1 MFSNIGL
8 DHGQE
13 QIIKNFKHH
22 GGPLPF
28 THLPDQLLLYLI
40 SGPEVTNHLTLFKD
54 LISPNNNDNI
64 YHHEQTKAYQSM
76 FVEHTK
82 LLYSKYKEYGNVLSD
97 KTGSLYNLS
106 TALTLP
112 SSTIDSPVSLES
124 IGKEQYETFVR
135 ERLVER
141 TVAIDS
147 PIHSNKLQLMK
158 IIKVAKSKSQE
169 LKDLKSLA
177 TTLCQLYVTN
187 QVRGGD
193 PTEFFLP

>member
-1 MFSNIGL
+1 MNRR
-8 DHGQE
+8 
-13 QIIKNFKHH
+13 KHIRVC
-22 GGPLPF
+22 L
-28 THLPDQLLLYLI
+28 
-40 SGPEVTNHLTLFKD
+40 S
-54 LISPNNNDNI
+54 S
-64 YHHEQTKAYQSM
+64 
-76 FVEHTK
+76 
-82 LLYSKYKEYGNVLSD
+82 KEYGNVFSD

-106 TALTLP
+106 TGLTLP
-112 SSTIDSPVSLES
+112 SSTIDSLVSLES

-158 IIKVAKSKSQE
+158 NIKVAKSRSQE

-187 QVRGGD
+187 QVRGCD
-193 PTEFFLP
+193 PTEFSNKSDLIQVLIDTSDKSTIIDLPEVDTIVIDVVHTISSKNTLTIDTYNT